1 MSGNT
6 RRRAYA
12 SALLATALMF
22 AAAPGHAAGVLKL
35 LAVTP
40 AGTDVQPGQ
49 EIVLQFNRPMV
60 PLGRMGRAVV
70 PIRIRPALHCRWRW
84 LDPQR
89 LSCRLPGRQR
99 FRPATRY
106 RIRIGTAFK
115 ALDGAHFAHALSAT
129 FVTETP
135 RVRWAYFE
143 RWRSRTEPQY
153 QVRFTLPV
161 TVAAVERSLRFSPLG
176 AGSAV
181 AVRARPF
188 TRRRTGPLLLP
199 VPGVP
204 GAMVWI
210 PHPRTPF
217 RRSVR
222 SSARSVWIVTP
233 AHALVAQRSYQLT
246 VGPGLVTPLGRL
258 PGPQGDVPNT
268 TFTPFGRFAFL
279 GIHCLTA
286 AGTWRTLGPPGAPG
300 AAAARCRPGTVQWAF
315 SAPVPKK
322 TLAAI
327 GLHPNPARPAQ
338 RRRLWSGYPQWM
350 LAAAGPAG
358 GSTQYDYPL
367 PYPLVA
373 MRAYRADLSARLA
386 DVFGSTLGHAVALRF
401 ATGHLPPALSLGAP
415 QGGVLEAGERT
426 VLPVYFANLT
436 RLDFAYHAL
445 SAADLARPTAGAAG
459 PPVLTSLLAPYHD
472 RPPRDQWLA
481 RPLGVRADLDG
492 RSGAL
497 LGQLSWSPSLGN
509 QWYHWNTQQLFAE
522 VTPWQVLA
530 KVGHYDSLIWV
541 SSLATGRPV
550 AGVAVRFGTAAPG
563 ALTGLHAVTASAETD
578 ASGLAVLPGTVRL
591 SGWDGRF
598 GPNAPQ
604 WYVAATRGTDMALLP
619 LTWNY
624 QRWISSASGGAIM
637 QEQQPRYGH
646 LRVWGFTAQGVYRPG
661 ATVHYAAFVRG
672 MSATRLTA
680 APPLRYRFTLT
691 SATGKTVLIRKDVTL
706 SAFGGL
712 QGNWYVP
719 KTAATGWYNMTVSW
733 RTGALRQQ
741 RPAGRFLVT
750 EFVPDPFKV
759 RLLLQGRQFGPGATY
774 RAQIRAR
781 LHSGGPY
788 TDAPVRTVARITA
801 EPFAPR
807 DPRDA
812 GFYFQVN
819 PPNVPGTVTLAER
832 PQTLDAHGNA
842 QTSGRLPASEPILYG
857 RLTLQ
862 AAVKSARG
870 TWVAH
875 RARALWAAR
884 TRFIGLRLDQWLLH
898 AAQPFT
904 VRYLVVDPAGRPAG
918 GVPVHVVL
926 QRRRLN
932 VVETANGTG
941 RFTARQTTRWVSEG
955 DCRATAGDVPG
966 TCRLTPKQA
975 GTYRIVATVRDTRGR
990 PERTILRVWAVGAG
1004 RVVWKTGTH
1013 VELVPDRHDY
1023 HVGDVAH
1030 VLVQNPYPGAR
1041 ALVTVERYGVLW
1053 RKVMRLAG
1061 STPVLRIPIER
1072 SFFPGAYLSVA
1083 IFSPRVAPP
1092 DKADLGR
1099 PTLALGYV
1107 SLPVV
1112 GRGSAL
1118 KVAVVPARTDYKPR
1132 QRVNVQVHVRTRH
1145 GRASAHTRLVVAVV
1159 DTSVLD
1165 LLAGRSRYY
1174 DPRRAFYAPPAGADL
1189 SNFSLISQL
1198 VTTVRTP
1205 HFGKGLTPGGD
1216 GGGGMPI
1223 RSVFKY
1229 TAYWNPQLQT
1239 NAAGR
1244 AAFSFKLPDNLT
1256 GWRIVVIAL
1265 RPGAAMGLGQA
1276 TVRVNLPI
1284 QLNAALPEL
1293 LHAGDRFA
1301 AGFSVTNR
1309 TAATRRVQ
1317 VTVQASGAAS
1327 GQAAG
1332 ALTLHPYA
1340 HGLQWLNLTAPH
1352 PGVIQLI
1359 ARARSGPLG
1368 DALRKTIPVAAT
1380 GIAAAS
1386 AEYGSLIQGAAA
1398 VPVRVP
1404 SAAVPGSARLV
1415 VDLAPSALNNLA
1427 AAFRAMRDD
1436 VLATWEQRL
1445 SRAVMAADYLRLRGA
1460 LPATLRWPGA
1470 RAQIRA
1476 TLEHAADFQAGNGG
1490 MSFLMPRNAFV
1501 SPYLSAYTALA
1512 FDWLAADG
1520 YRAPASV
1527 RSALE
1532 HYLRA
1537 QVLKAAH
1544 PNGRSGT
1551 LDVQVAALDA
1561 LARTGHAP
1569 SDEAAGLVPKL
1580 PRLSLFGKALLLQ
1593 LALREHDR
1601 TSARRILTALLARSE
1616 QTAGATSFQETRA
1629 DAYSALL
1636 ASPLR
1641 DNCAVLDA
1649 LVSLVRDKGP
1659 GVRTVA
1665 PLASR
1670 LVRWID
1676 AQRRTAGAWPNSQQN
1691 VFCTTA
1697 EAHYARVFE
1706 PPVRALGGR
1715 VTVAGEP
1722 ILSAAFSRQ
1731 RSAPRTV
1738 SAAAGGAPAVR
1749 VTHTGQGRLYY
1760 TVRLHYQLPAAL
1772 ASTADAGF
1780 SIRRR
1785 YRVKRG
1791 THWVRLRPQTAL
1803 HRGEVVRV
1811 DLTVDVPA
1819 ERHFVVLCDPL
1830 PGAFE
1835 AVNHQLATADMT
1847 APQHTP
1853 GGTTLWF
1860 DDGAWPN
1867 DSITTD
1873 GFYHRQIGRGSV
1885 CFYAD
1890 RLLAGRYRLIYAAQV
1905 IARGRFL
1912 APPPQVREIYEPEV
1926 YGRGRA
1932 RYVEVAPAPL
1942 RKR

>member
-6 RRRAYA
+6 PKRAHGPSLLMAVGVLA
-12 SALLATALMF
+12 SAPAHATGGLR
-22 AAAPGHAAGVLKL
+22 L

-40 AGTDVQPGQ
+40 AGIDVPPAQ

-60 PLGRMGRAVV
+60 PLGRMGRAAV
-70 PIRIRPALHCRWRW
+70 PIRIRPALHCQWRW

-106 RIRIGTAFK
+106 RIRIGTAFR
-115 ALDGAHFAHALSAT
+115 ALDGDRFLHARSAT
-129 FVTETP
+129 FITQTP
-135 RVRWAYFE
+135 QVRWAAFV
-143 RWRSRTEPQY
+143 RWRRRTEPQY
-153 QVRFTLPV
+153 EVRFTQPV
-161 TVAAVERSLRFSPLG
+161 TAATVERALRFSPVSAG
-176 AGSAV
+176 ASV
-181 AVRARPF
+181 AVHARPF

-199 VPGVP
+199 VPGIP
-204 GAMVWI
+204 GVMIWVAHPQT
-210 PHPRTPF
+210 PH
-217 RRSVR
+217 SEGER
-222 SSARSVWIVTP
+222 SSGRRVWVVTP
-233 AHALVAQRSYQLT
+233 VHALKAQRPYQLA
-246 VGPGLVTPLGRL
+246 VGAGLVTPLGRL
-258 PGPQGDVPNT
+258 PGPQGNVPHT
-268 TFTPFGRFAFL
+268 RFTPFGRFAFL

-286 AGTWRTLGPPGAPG
+286 AGTWRTIAPPGTPAH
-300 AAAARCRPGTVQWAF
+300 AAGRCRPGSLQFAF
-315 SAPVPKK
+315 SAPVPKE

-327 GLHPNPARPAQ
+327 RLHPAPVDGAQ
-338 RRRLWSGYPQWM
+338 RRQLWSGYAPWM
-350 LAAAGPAG
+350 LAPAGPAG
-358 GSTQYDYPL
+358 GSRPYDYPL
-367 PYPLVA
+367 PYRLVA
-373 MRAYRADLSARLA
+373 MRPYRAALPAGVA
-386 DVFGSTLGHAVALRF
+386 DVFGETLRHAVALRF
-401 ATGHLPPALSLGAP
+401 ETGHLPPALSLGAP

-426 VLPVYFANLT
+426 VLPVYFTNLT

-445 SAADLARPTAGAAG
+445 SAQSLASGAPVAAG
-459 PPVLTSLLAPYHD
+459 PPVLTSLLAPYHE

-481 RPLGVRADLDG
+481 DSLGVRADLDG
-492 RSGAL
+492 RPGVL
-497 LGQLSWSPSLGN
+497 LGHLTWSPSLGN
-509 QWYHWNTQQLFAE
+509 PWYSWDTQPVFAE

-550 AGVAVRFGTAAPG
+550 AGVTVRFSSAPQNS
-563 ALTGLHAVTASAETD
+563 LTGLHAVTAPAVTD
-578 ASGLAVLPGTVRL
+578 AAGLAVLPGTVDL
-591 SGWDGRF
+591 AGYERF
-598 GPNAPQ
+598 SPKAPQ

-619 LTWNY
+619 LNWSY
-624 QRWISSASGGAIM
+624 ERWINSASGGAVM
-637 QEQQPRYGH
+637 QEQQPRHGH

-691 SATGKTVLIRKDVTL
+691 NATGKTVLIRKGVAL
-706 SAFGGL
+706 STFGGL
-712 QGNWYVP
+712 QGRWYVP
-719 KTAATGWYNMTVSW
+719 KTAETGWYTMTVSW
-733 RTGALRQQ
+733 RVGPSRLRH
-741 RPAGRFLVT
+741 PAGRFLVT

-759 RLLLQGRQFGPGATY
+759 RLLLQGSRFGPGATY

-807 DPRDA
+807 DPRAA
-812 GFYFQVN
+812 GFFFRVN
-819 PPNVPGTVTLAER
+819 PPNVIGTVTLAER
-832 PQTLDAHGNA
+832 PETLDARGNA
-842 QTSGRLPASEPILYG
+842 QTSGQLPAAVPILYG
-857 RLTLQ
+857 RFTLQ

-870 TWVAH
+870 TWVAD
-875 RARALWAAR
+875 RARAVWAAR
-884 TRFIGLRLDQWLLH
+884 TRFIGLRLGAWLLH

-904 VRYLVVDPAGRPAG
+904 VRYLVVDPAGRPAAG
-918 GVPVHVVL
+918 APVHIVL

-941 RFTARQTTRWVSEG
+941 RFTARQTTEWLTEG
-955 DCRATAGDVPG
+955 RCRATSAAAPG
-966 TCRLTPKQA
+966 ACRLTPKQA
-975 GTYRIVATVRDTRGR
+975 GTYRIVATVRDTQGR
-990 PERTILRVWAVGAG
+990 EERTILSVWAVGAG

-1013 VELVPDRHDY
+1013 VELVPNRHHY
-1023 HVGDVAH
+1023 HVGEVAH

-1053 RKVMRLAG
+1053 REVVTLTG
-1061 STPVLRIPIER
+1061 STPVLRVPIER

-1092 DKADLGR
+1092 DPADLGR

-1112 GRGSAL
+1112 GHGSAL
-1118 KVAVVPARTDYKPR
+1118 KVAVIPAQSQYQPR
-1132 QRVNVQVHVRTRH
+1132 QRVRVRVQVRTRH
-1145 GRASAHTRLVVAVV
+1145 GRPSGHTRLVVAVV

-1174 DPRRAFYAPPAGADL
+1174 DPRRAFYAPPSGADL

-1229 TAYWNPQLQT
+1229 TAYWNPHLET
-1239 NAAGR
+1239 NAAGQ
-1244 AAFSFKLPDNLT
+1244 ADFAFKLPDNLT
-1256 GWRIVVIAL
+1256 GWRILVIAV
-1265 RPGAAMGLGQA
+1265 RPAAAMGLGQA

-1284 QLNAALPEL
+1284 QLNAALPDL
-1293 LHAGDRFA
+1293 VHAGDRFA

-1309 TAATRRVQ
+1309 TSTPHRVH
-1317 VTVQASGAAS
+1317 VAVSASGAAS
-1327 GQAAG
+1327 GHAAG
-1332 ALTLHPYA
+1332 ALTLRPYA
-1340 HGLQWLNLTAPH
+1340 HGLQWLNLTAQR
-1352 PGVIQLI
+1352 PGVIELL
-1359 ARARSGPLG
+1359 AAAHSGALG
-1368 DALRKTIPVAAT
+1368 DALRKTIPVAAST
-1380 GIAAAS
+1380 AAAAS
-1386 AEYGSLIQGAAA
+1386 AEYGSLTAGAAA
-1398 VPVRVP
+1398 VAVRVP
-1404 SAAVPGSARLV
+1404 SSALPGSARLLV
-1415 VDLAPSALNNLA
+1415 HLAPTALSSLA
-1427 AAFRAMRDD
+1427 AAFRAMREDS
-1436 VLATWEQRL
+1436 LGTWEVRL

-1490 MSFLMPRNAFV
+1490 MSFLMPRNEWV

-1527 RSALE
+1527 RSALDG
-1532 HYLRA
+1532 YLRA
-1537 QVLKAAH
+1537 QVLKAASARR
-1544 PNGRSGT
+1544 RSGT
-1551 LDVQVAALDA
+1551 LEVQVAALDA
-1561 LARTGHAP
+1561 LARAGHVP
-1569 SDEAAGLVPKL
+1569 PGEAAGLVPKL

-1593 LALREHDR
+1593 LAIREHDR
-1601 TSARRILTALLARSE
+1601 ASAQRILTALLARSE
-1616 QTAGATSFQETRA
+1616 QTSGAASFQETRA

-1649 LVSLVRDKGP
+1649 LVSLVREKGP
-1659 GVRTVA
+1659 GARAVA

-1676 AQRRTAGAWPNSQQN
+1676 AQRSGAGQWPNSQQN

-1706 PPVRALGGR
+1706 PPLRALGGR
-1715 VTVAGEP
+1715 VTAAGKP
-1722 ILSAAFSRQ
+1722 ILTASFTLQ

-1738 SAAAGGAPAVR
+1738 STAVVGAPAVR
-1749 VTHTGQGRLYY
+1749 ITHRGQGRLYY
-1760 TVRLHYQLPAAL
+1760 TVRLDYQLPPLLAA
-1772 ASTADAGF
+1772 TADAGF

-1785 YRVKRG
+1785 YRIKHGDRWLRVGRG
-1791 THWVRLRPQTAL
+1791 TVL

-1819 ERHFVVLCDPL
+1819 ERHYVVLTDPL

-1853 GGTTLWF
+1853 GDMTLWF
-1860 DDGAWPN
+1860 NDGAWPD
-1867 DSITTD
+1867 DSMTTR
-1873 GFYHRQIGRGSV
+1873 GFYHRQIGRGV
-1885 CFYAD
+1885 VRFYAD
-1890 RLLAGRYRLIYAAQV
+1890 RLPAGRYRLIYAAQV
-1905 IARGRFL
+1905 IARGHFL
-1912 APPPQVREIYEPEV
+1912 APSPRVHEIYAPEV

-1932 RYVEVAPAPL
+1932 RYIAVAPAPVH
-1942 RKR
+1942 KR